1 MNLAPLTQRFV
12 LHFGEMGSRWG
23 INRTVGQIY
32 ALLYVSP
39 RALNADDIGEALAF
53 SRSNVSM
60 GLKELQSWNLVRL
73 QHLPNDRRE
82 YFQAPDDV
90 WAIFRT
96 LAEERRKREI
106 DPTLSMLRDALMETP
121 SVGDEIHAQARMRQM
136 HDLIELMTGW
146 LADVQKMDSA
156 TLVSL
161 MKMGAK
167 ELQSWNL
174 VRLQHL
180 PNDRREYF
188 QAPDDVWAIFR
199 TLAEERRKR
208 EIDPTLSML
217 RDALM
222 ETPAAGDDIHAQAR
236 MRQMHDLIELMTGWL
251 ADVQKMDSATLVSL
265 MKMGA
270 KVQKLLEVKS
280 KISNTVKSGLGGRRA
295 KLLTPA
301 QTFGVQNER
310 LSDTASPA
318 PEGDDTGKGL

>member
-39 RALNADDIGEALAF
+39 RALNADDIGEALSF

-82 YFQAPDDV
+82 YFQAPEDV

-106 DPTLSMLRDALMETP
+106 DPTLSMLREALMEVP
-121 SVGDEIHAQARMRQM
+121 AHEDDIHAQERMKQM

-146 LADVQKMDSA
+146 LADVKKMDSD
-156 TLVSL
+156 TL
-161 MKMGAK
+161 M
-167 ELQSWNL
+167 
-174 VRLQHL
+174 
-180 PNDRREYF
+180 
-188 QAPDDVWAIFR
+188 
-199 TLAEERRKR
+199 
-208 EIDPTLSML
+208 
-217 RDALM
+217 
-222 ETPAAGDDIHAQAR
+222 
-236 MRQMHDLIELMTGWL
+236 
-251 ADVQKMDSATLVSL
+251 SL

-270 KVQKLLEVKS
+270 KVQKLLEVKD
-280 KISNTVKSGLGGRRA
+280 KVAQTVRSGLGGRTTTTKRPEVA
-295 KLLTPA
+295 MIPVDEGRTA
-301 QTFGVQNER
+301 
-310 LSDTASPA
+310 LSDRDGDGPGASR
-318 PEGDDTGKGL
+318 T